1 MVMDK
6 IDSQERNKCIL
17 IVNSIYEVSSEYRF
31 YQHIVNRRLSINKY
45 IIVHDNILSKN
56 CQKVESSMI
65 GPSYLPGTYLMNF
78 TIEKKKCRYF

>member
-1 MVMDK
+1 MDLKALVDEAYQVVINK
-6 IDSQERNKCIL
+6 IDRLDQNK
-17 IVNSIYEVSSEYRF
+17 YRF
-31 YQHIVNRRLSINKY
+31 ELATYLQSINKY

-78 TIEKKKCRYF
+78 TIEKKKCRCF